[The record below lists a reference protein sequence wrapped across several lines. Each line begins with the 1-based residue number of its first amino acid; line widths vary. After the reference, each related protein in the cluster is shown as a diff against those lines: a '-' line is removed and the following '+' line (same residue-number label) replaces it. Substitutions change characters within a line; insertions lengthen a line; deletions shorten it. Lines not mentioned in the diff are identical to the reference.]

1 MQTPQRVLTINFR
14 CACCPFHA
22 AVRSTDTH
30 FETRSVQVPEQ
41 RIGCLIGPGG
51 CVVKEIQEKTH
62 SSIHLAKG
70 ASKKPGFKEVK
81 VTAMTSEAITAA
93 CGLIQKVRMLAVVAP
108 LIATALQL
116 ECLCSSHY
124 AGTLLCSPQ
133 EHTIEC

>member
-1 MQTPQRVLTINFR
+1 MQTVQHILIIDLR

-22 AVRSTDTH
+22 AVRFTDAY

-62 SSIHLAKG
+62 SSINLAKG

-93 CGLIQKVRMLAVVAP
+93 CDLIQKVRMPNATVMSAAV
-108 LIATALQL
+108 LRL
-116 ECLCSSHY
+116 ECLYSSHY
-124 AGTLLCSPQ
+124 GGAVPCSLQ
-133 EHTIEC
+133 MHTMRC

>member
-1 MQTPQRVLTINFR
+1 MQTPQHVLTIHFR
-14 CACCPFHA
+14 CACCEIHA
-22 AVRSTDTH
+22 AVRCLTDAY

-93 CGLIQKVRMLAVVAP
+93 CGLIQKVRMLVVVAP
-108 LIATALQL
+108 AIATVLRL
-116 ECLCSSHY
+116 EC
-124 AGTLLCSPQ
+124 
-133 EHTIEC
+133 